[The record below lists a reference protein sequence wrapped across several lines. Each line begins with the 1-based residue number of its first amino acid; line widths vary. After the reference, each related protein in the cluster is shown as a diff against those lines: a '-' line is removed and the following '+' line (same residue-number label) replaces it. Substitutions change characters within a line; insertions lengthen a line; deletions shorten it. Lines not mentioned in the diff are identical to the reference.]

1 MKKIF
6 VLFSFVCITLCSFG
20 QINVIVE
27 FKSHKKIA
35 TIRASYSYL
44 YQTES
49 GYEFVSRTSNKFDD
63 NFYFFLG
70 EDVESAVHTCE
81 DLIVFLEDADFENG
95 IVTNKDKRCTI
106 SKMSILGADCFYL
119 MDSKHA
125 GSCNI
130 TKKELNKI
138 IKKLKSIKE

>member
-1 MKKIF
+1 MKKFF
-6 VLFSFVCITLCSFG
+6 VLFSFVCVTLCSFG
-20 QINVIVE
+20 QINVVGE
-27 FKSHKKIA
+27 FKNNKKIA

-49 GYEFVSRTSNKFDD
+49 GYEFGSRTSNRFDD

-70 EDVESAVHTCE
+70 EDVESAVQTCE
-81 DLIVFLEDADFENG
+81 DLIAFLEDADFENG
-95 IVTNKDKRCTI
+95 IVTNKDRKCTI

-119 MDSKHA
+119 MDNRHA

-130 TKKELNKI
+130 TKKELIKI
-138 IKKLKSIKE
+138 IKKLKIIKE

>member
-1 MKKIF
+1 MKKF
-6 VLFSFVCITLCSFG
+6 LVLFSFVCITLCSFG

-27 FKSHKKIA
+27 FKSDKKIA
-35 TIRASYSYL
+35 TIRAAYSYL

-49 GYEFVSRTSNKFDD
+49 GYEFISRTSNQFDD
-63 NFYFFLG
+63 IFYFFLG

-106 SKMSILGADCFYL
+106 SKMSILGADCFFL

-130 TKKELNKI
+130 TKKELIKI
-138 IKKLKSIKE
+138 IKKLKAIKE